1 MQAPIPIGTLRDY
14 IAFARNNCHP
24 ELSPEAATDI
34 VDGYMNMRR
43 MGSSRK
49 VPPLPAVLF
58 ACLPTHPSFHAQHLS
73 HVWFTSSSSV

>member
-1 MQAPIPIGTLRDY
+1 MESEGQTSRRVVQAPIPIDKLRDF
-14 IAFARNNCHP
+14 IAYARNNCHP

-49 VPPLPAVLF
+49 VGHRF
-58 ACLPTHPSFHAQHLS
+58 SF
-73 HVWFTSSSSV
+73 

>member
-1 MQAPIPIGTLRDY
+1 MCVQAPIPINTLRDY

-49 VPPLPAVLF
+49 VPPMP
-58 ACLPTHPSFHAQHLS
+58 CSTPSQ
-73 HVWFTSSSSV
+73 

>member
-1 MQAPIPIGTLRDY
+1 MMQAPIPIDQLRDF
-14 IAFARNNCHP
+14 IAYARNNCHP

-49 VPPLPAVLF
+49 VPCPLH
-58 ACLPTHPSFHAQHLS
+58 LPCPPSS
-73 HVWFTSSSSV
+73 

>member
-1 MQAPIPIGTLRDY
+1 MQAPIPIDTLRDY

-49 VPPLPAVLF
+49 VPPTSSVLSAHQLPY
-58 ACLPTHPSFHAQHLS
+58 PSSHAQHVL
-73 HVWFTSSSSV
+73 HV